1 MNLLS
6 GVQQDFH
13 RPQKS
18 PGSYEWWHFDGT
30 DDKTDLSFSLQFYA
44 GNLFSAYY
52 QDSLKT
58 YWQKTKSP
66 LVNSVSVKTESLES
80 HPRVAPPP
88 NPLDYCGVTFRI
100 FRNGNLLG
108 ESLQEFS
115 GKFLKASD
123 RHGAVKLGPSRFNW
137 DAEGNPSS
145 YVISV
150 QSPLQ
155 GKKGYLRARLF
166 FTPLMT
172 EMPILPSPEMPSTHT
187 WVLAAPLCHVEGTLQ
202 WCNRLGDV
210 EKEEGFI
217 GKGYHDHH
225 WGSVPLDRFIKS
237 WYWGRSFI
245 GDKTFI
251 YSVQTPVS
259 ENEKNESVL
268 LILNKDKVETIDLA
282 SQPRLNNYRHNF
294 FWLPYEKKLSFTDS
308 CGLKID
314 HKNILSDGPVSLIF
328 QDQLDRETSSESLA
342 GSGIS
347 NYLYTPRLSSNF
359 FFPMLKA
366 RTTVYIQPDEIST
379 GSINQPG
386 GDVFTDR
393 SAL

>member
-6 GVQQDFH
+6 GVSQDFH

-18 PGSYEWWHFDGT
+18 PGSYEWWHFDGI
-30 DDKTDLSFSLQFYA
+30 DDKTGLSFSLQFYT
-44 GNLFSAYY
+44 GNLLSAYY
-52 QDSLKT
+52 QDNLKT

-66 LVNSVSVKTESLES
+66 LVDNASVKVESLES
-80 HPRVAPPP
+80 HPPVVSPP
-88 NPLDYCGVTFRI
+88 NPLDYCGVSFQI
-100 FRNGNLLG
+100 FRKGNLAG

-137 DAEGNPSS
+137 DEEGNPAS
-145 YVISV
+145 YVITV

-166 FTPLMT
+166 FTPLLT
-172 EMPILPSPEMPSTHT
+172 EISTLPPPEIPSTHT

-202 WCNRLGDV
+202 WCNALGEVVD
-210 EKEEGFI
+210 EEGFI

-225 WGSVPLDRFIKS
+225 WGSVPLNRFVKS
-237 WYWGRSFI
+237 WHWGRAFI

-251 YSVQTPVS
+251 YSIQTPV
-259 ENEKNESVL
+259 NESEKIENVL
-268 LILNKDKVETIDLA
+268 LVLSKDKVETINRV
-282 SQPRLNNYRHNF
+282 SQTRLNNRRHNF

-308 CGLKID
+308 YGLQID

-328 QDQLDRETSSESLA
+328 QDQFEWKTSSEFLK

-347 NYLYTPRLSSNF
+347 NYLYTPRLSSSF

-366 RTTVYIQPDEIST
+366 RTTVYIKPDEIST